1 MVRLVI
7 YQGANDPST
16 MTLADVVVGVGCVA
30 RDSVQS
36 TGTDL
41 IFLSK
46 SGVRSFNRTV
56 QENTM
61 PLREPS
67 LNIRD
72 DLVGYLAVETVENIR
87 SAYYEK
93 DAFYLLTFP
102 GSKIMVYF
110 DLRQVLQNGAA
121 RTTLWNNTAGTNYT
135 AFCSTEDR
143 ELFIGLPGKIVKYNG
158 YLDGTTTYNMQYYT
172 SSSDLGSATTNKML
186 KKASLVIIGNGDQD
200 FSFKYGYDYTLN
212 YTTQPI
218 NRSLG
223 SGIYSTFGST
233 FEYGIAKYSSVGIG
247 VNTIYVPLGGSGK
260 VIQFGVESEIN
271 DNPVSIQKID
281 VYLQTGKMI

>member
-1 MVRLVI
+1 
-7 YQGANDPST
+7 
-16 MTLADVVVGVGCVA
+16 
-30 RDSVQS
+30 
-36 TGTDL
+36 
-41 IFLSK
+41 
-46 SGVRSFNRTV
+46 
-56 QENTM
+56 
-61 PLREPS
+61 
-67 LNIRD
+67 
-72 DLVGYLAVETVENIR
+72 
-87 SAYYEK
+87 
-93 DAFYLLTFP
+93 
-102 GSKIMVYF
+102 MVYF

-143 ELFIGLPGKIVKYNG
+143 ELFIGLPGKIAKYNG